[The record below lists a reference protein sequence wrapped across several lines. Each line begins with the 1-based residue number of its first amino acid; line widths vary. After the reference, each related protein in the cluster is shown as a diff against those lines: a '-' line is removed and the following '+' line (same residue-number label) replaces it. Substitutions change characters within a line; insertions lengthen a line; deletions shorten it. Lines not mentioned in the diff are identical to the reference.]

1 MDQTTRDSPFETLSD
16 INPASPFPDDSFSKS
31 PFSSALKSIAKF
43 DFKTNSNTEGSFRG
57 IIKRMQK
64 EIDALLHEN
73 AELRSRSS
81 AYTNDQNVKI
91 FDDFHH
97 KEN

>member
-1 MDQTTRDSPFETLSD
+1 
-16 INPASPFPDDSFSKS
+16 
-31 PFSSALKSIAKF
+31 
-43 DFKTNSNTEGSFRG
+43 
-57 IIKRMQK
+57 MQK